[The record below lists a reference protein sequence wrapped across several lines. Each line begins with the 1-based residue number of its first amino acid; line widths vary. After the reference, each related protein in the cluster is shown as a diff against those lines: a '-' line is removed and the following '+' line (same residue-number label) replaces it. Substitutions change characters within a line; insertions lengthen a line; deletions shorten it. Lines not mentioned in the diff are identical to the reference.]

1 MSTNTTS
8 AANATATGGNRAAPQ
23 GGILEGGNPTH
34 YNKKD
39 PIIIF
44 IIQAGII
51 ILFCRALHWPLAKLR
66 QPRVIA
72 EVIGGILL
80 GPSVMGQIPN
90 FTETIFPTAAMPN
103 LTLVANIGLV
113 LFLFLVGL
121 EVDLR
126 FLVSN
131 WKIAL
136 SVGLAGMALP
146 FGLGAGISVGLYNDF
161 NSEEG
166 VKPIDFGVFLLFI
179 GVAMAITAFP
189 VLCRILT
196 ELKLLM
202 TPVGIIVLSAGVGND
217 VVGWILLAL
226 CVALVNAGSGLTA
239 LWVLLVCLGYS
250 LFLAYA
256 VRPAF
261 MWFLRRTRSLQDG
274 PSEFVIVITLLLTL
288 TSAFF
293 TGIIGV
299 HPIFG
304 AFMIGLICPHEGGFA
319 IKVTEKIED
328 IVSALFLPLYFAL
341 SGLNTNL
348 GLLDTG
354 LTWGYVIGV
363 IAVAFFGKFVGAA
376 LAARVCGLVW
386 RESLTIG
393 SLMSCKGLVELIVL
407 NIGLQAKILSQRTFT
422 IFVVMALITTFI
434 TTPLTMWLYP
444 PWYQKKLEAWKR
456 GEIDWDTGAAVQS
469 RDKDDGSDSL
479 AFEKLEATK
488 VQRILVYLRLD
499 NMSALLP
506 FVSLFGGQPNFG
518 KKQVHPLKL
527 APVSEA
533 EEIPLPQR
541 PIKAHGVRLLEL
553 TERTSSAMKVSEAD
567 EFGQHDPVVNTFRTF
582 GYLNNLAISGEVD
595 VVPESSFSDVL
606 VSRAGDNASDLII
619 LPWSE
624 TGNMSE
630 LAVISDELVQ
640 HKLSA
645 DSYSAFVST
654 VLNSSTCSNAAVFI
668 NNGFGGSAPSERRK
682 LARRLSA
689 HSIRSSNHDKNPTT
703 APSASRSHHV
713 FLPFFGGADDRAALR
728 LVLQLAEHPDVTATI
743 VHFRAPDGYFDA
755 ASSNASGVSSPHLAS
770 TPNASKQALT
780 STVSVPA
787 PERDAAFFASLRQSI
802 PADLAERVAFET
814 LTTDSPLGSAV
825 ERARSELGRNARN
838 AGDLVVVGRSVGSAA
853 ALGKEGVAKMNANV
867 EAQRCLGVL
876 AETVVRDDGVR
887 ASVLVVQGRV
897 GGAKAD

>member
-1 MSTNTTS
+1 MSTNSTG
-8 AANATATGGNRAAPQ
+8 NATSNRAAPQ
-23 GGILEGGNPTH
+23 GGILEGANPTH

-80 GPSVMGQIPN
+80 GPSVMGQIPD
-90 FTETIFPTAAMPN
+90 FTETIFPTASMPN

-146 FGLGAGISVGLYNDF
+146 FGLGAGISYGLYHDF
-161 NSEEG
+161 NSEKG
-166 VKPIDFGVFLLFI
+166 VVPVDFGVFLLFI

-256 VRPAF
+256 IRPAF

-274 PSEFVIVITLLLTL
+274 PSEFVIVVTLLLTL

-354 LTWGYVIGV
+354 LTWGYVVGV

-376 LAARVCGLVW
+376 LAARCCGLVW

-422 IFVVMALITTFI
+422 IFVVMALITTFM

-444 PWYQKKLEAWKR
+444 PWYQKKLDAWKR
-456 GEIDWDTGAAVQS
+456 GEIDWDTGATLKTG
-469 RDKDDGSDSL
+469 DKDDGSDSL
-479 AFEKLEATK
+479 AYEKLEASK
-488 VQRILVYLRLD
+488 IQRILVYLRLD

-518 KKQVHPLKL
+518 KKMVHPLKL
-527 APVSEA
+527 APVAEVEEA
-533 EEIPLPQR
+533 PLPQR

-553 TERTSSAMKVSEAD
+553 TERTSTVMRVSEAD

-595 VVPESSFSDVL
+595 VVPEGSFSDVL

-630 LAVISDELVQ
+630 LTVISDDAVQ

-645 DSYSAFVST
+645 DTYSAFVST
-654 VLNSSTCSNAAVFI
+654 VLNSSTCNAAVFI
-668 NNGFGGSAPSERRK
+668 NNGFGGSAPFERRK
-682 LARRLSA
+682 LTRRLSA
-689 HSIRSSNHDKNPTT
+689 HSIRSNVDKNPTT

-743 VHFRAPDGYFDA
+743 VHFKAPDGYFDQPV
-755 ASSNASGVSSPHLAS
+755 SESGISSPHNLS
-770 TPNASKQALT
+770 TPSASKQALA
-780 STVSVPA
+780 STTCVPT

-802 PADLAERVAFET
+802 PAGLAERVAFET
-814 LTTDSPLGSAV
+814 DTTPTPLGSAV
-825 ERARSELGRNARN
+825 ERARSEMGRNARN
-838 AGDLVVVGRSVGSAA
+838 AGDLIVVGRSLGSSGV
-853 ALGKEGVAKMNANV
+853 LGREGCAKTNANV

-876 AETVVRDDGVR
+876 AETVVRDEGVR

-897 GGAKAD
+897 GSGGHKSE